1 MKMPNRTGFVRVARM
16 QHIAFSRDALARTP
30 RRQRGGLRFRWNG
43 DCYRVVRKTNLS
55 PERMCAHEVADD
67 GVPAHATAVVR
78 ASGSPLLEPSDR
90 VAATR
95 SHGGAAYVRR
105 VPGSHRATRQRALA
119 ARARARRSHRH
130 AGLEPRTAPRGV
142 LRRAARRLRPAHLES
157 APFA

>member
-1 MKMPNRTGFVRVARM
+1 MPNRKGLVRVARM
-16 QHIAFSRDALARTP
+16 QHVAFSLDASARRP
-30 RRQRGGLRFRWNG
+30 RLHRGALRFRWNVA
-43 DCYRVVRKTNLS
+43 CYRVVRKANLS

-67 GVPAHATAVVR
+67 GVPTHATAVVR

-95 SHGGAAYVRR
+95 SHGGAAYVRG

-119 ARARARRSHRH
+119 ARARAGRSHRH
-130 AGLEPRTAPRGV
+130 PGLEPWTAPRGV